1 MDIVEAEEAIRII
14 MMKMAE
20 KGNQII
26 VVEEEEDIL
35 IGTTTT
41 TTEKEELS
49 TEEVIEVVAV
59 QSAVRDRVRCL
70 YLLRSVKDRLCF
82 ASMFVCFLSVCLFA
96 GRVLV
101 EFSSRS
107 VTVPV
112 MV

>member
-1 MDIVEAEEAIRII
+1 VDIVEAEEAIRII

-41 TTEKEELS
+41 TTVKEELS

-59 QSAVRDRVRCL
+59 QIITKHL
-70 YLLRSVKDRLCF
+70 TIPK
-82 ASMFVCFLSVCLFA
+82 LSET
-96 GRVLV
+96 R
-101 EFSSRS
+101 EKNK
-107 VTVPV
+107 
-112 MV
+112 